1 MAQTAYDRLP
11 AQLQLRVRRMAEQ
24 NDVTPEQLLADLA
37 ASALL
42 VGQAKGETE
51 LEEISDGW
59 HGRSP
64 NDLVDPVTASRR
76 MRLSK
81 SKLAAMRCRG
91 EGPKFVKM
99 GARTVFYRVQD
110 IDHYLESCLVQST
123 SA

>member
-1 MAQTAYDRLP
+1 MSKTAYDRLP
-11 AQLQLRVRRMAEQ
+11 APLQLRVRKLADQ
-24 NDVTPEQLLADLA
+24 NELTPEQLLADLA

-42 VGQAKGETE
+42 REPASGNAESEE
-51 LEEISDGW
+51 LSDGW
-59 HGRSP
+59 HKRSP

-91 EGPKFVKM
+91 DGPKFVKM
-99 GARTVFYRVQD
+99 GTRTVFYRVQD